1 MSFTR
6 RNSRAYYVRT
16 EKSQGV
22 GVIGSKRG
30 RRAKVFVTGDLFID
44 NVVVGL
50 KLGAVNRI
58 PRGAQVP
65 GGSAFNAALAFKRE
79 GFDPVVF
86 GTVGRD
92 PAGDVI
98 VRELRK
104 HGIDQFIT
112 RSNGRPTAQC
122 NILHF
127 RDGDE
132 LRTIYYEIENA
143 NTYDAAILRDA
154 IKAAN
159 LGPRDYLFSPL
170 YIVEQMRDQL
180 DGCRHFM
187 AELAATQARLI
198 VDLVPHRLYE
208 FCDAAML
215 RELIVGDPWLVVG
228 SLETFSGLM
237 GRARDGVKS
246 VPTRRDCENI
256 AREFKA
262 EHFTCRYGVGNIDNE
277 IFFDANVGAG
287 ADDIIVHNTGY
298 AALSPDETR
307 GFGDLLTARAVRT
320 LAGLDEISPAFN
332 GRESG

>member
-1 MSFTR
+1 
-6 RNSRAYYVRT
+6 
-16 EKSQGV
+16 
-22 GVIGSKRG
+22 VIGSKRG
-30 RRAKVFVTGDLFID
+30 TRSRVFVTGDLFID
-44 NVVVGL
+44 NVVVDIR
-50 KLGAVNRI
+50 LGEVNGI
-58 PRGAQVP
+58 PRSVQVP

-92 PAGDVI
+92 PAGDAI
-98 VRELRK
+98 LRELRK
-104 HGIDQFIT
+104 HGIGEFIT
-112 RSNGRPTAQC
+112 RSDDRPTGQC

-127 RDGDE
+127 RDSDE
-132 LRTIYYEIENA
+132 LRTIYYEVENA

-154 IKAAN
+154 IQAAN

-170 YIVEQMRDQL
+170 YIVEKMKDQL
-180 DGCRHFM
+180 DGCRLFM
-187 AELAATQARLI
+187 AELVAAQSRLI

-208 FCDAAML
+208 FCDVAMI
-215 RELIVGDPWLVVG
+215 RELMVGDPWLVIG

-246 VPTRRDCENI
+246 VPTRRDCEDI

-262 EHFTCRYGVGNIDNE
+262 EHFACRYGVGNIGNE

-287 ADDIIVHNTGY
+287 AGDTFSHDTGY

-320 LAGLDEISPAFN
+320 LAGLGEVFPALN